1 MRKLK
6 AGLVLLF
13 SIMMSLCLFACTPAE
28 ENPNPDDS
36 SGETGKVLSARFQS
50 DTATITLTD
59 EQAKDEATR
68 NAAIE
73 KSAATLNVQV
83 TIEGES
89 RVQIVKGDEL
99 VYNTEGVDWTTVG
112 VYTATATL
120 ETMEGYDCGEGVVLS
135 NKVSIRIDHAFGEV
149 VDGYYCFRKND

>member
-13 SIMMSLCLFACTPAE
+13 SILMSLCLFACTPAE

-59 EQAKDEATR
+59 EQAKVLEYMQKNKELLEERSELIAKIDKLTR
-68 NAAIE
+68 QVELLKKMIRDLPTKE
-73 KSAATLNVQV
+73 KE
-83 TIEGES
+83 I
-89 RVQIVKGDEL
+89 
-99 VYNTEGVDWTTVG
+99 
-112 VYTATATL
+112 
-120 ETMEGYDCGEGVVLS
+120 
-135 NKVSIRIDHAFGEV
+135 
-149 VDGYYCFRKND
+149 